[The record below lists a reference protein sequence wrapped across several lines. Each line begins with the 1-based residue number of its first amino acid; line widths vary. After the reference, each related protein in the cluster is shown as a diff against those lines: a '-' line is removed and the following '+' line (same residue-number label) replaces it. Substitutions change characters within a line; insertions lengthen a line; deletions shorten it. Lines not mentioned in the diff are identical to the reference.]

1 MSPAVEV
8 LPGIGAVARRAA
20 ERIARVLRRP
30 GPTVLFLAAGKTMAP
45 VYRELALLRLARRA
59 PFRRADTFNLDEL
72 RVPPGDPRSFRMF
85 MERSLFSRVNL
96 PPERIHFLRGDAA
109 DPERECRRFER
120 ELVRLG
126 PPDLALVGIGEN
138 GHVAYLEPAR
148 SLPPRTS
155 LVTLSAA
162 TRRALAASGVK
173 PVPREAL
180 TMGIETLLRAREILL
195 VAAGKE
201 KAPAVA
207 AALFDRVTSRCPASL
222 LTLHPRLT
230 VVLDPKAASHLL

>member
-1 MSPAVEV
+1 
-8 LPGIGAVARRAA
+8 
-20 ERIARVLRRP
+20 
-30 GPTVLFLAAGKTMAP
+30 MAP
-45 VYRELALLRLARRA
+45 VYRELALLRRAGRA
-59 PFRRADTFNLDEL
+59 PFRRVDTFNLDEL
-72 RVPPGDPRSFRMF
+72 RLPPGDPRSFRMF

-96 PPERIHFLRGDAA
+96 PPERIHFLRGDAT
-109 DPERECRRFER
+109 DPESECRRFER
-120 ELVRLG
+120 ELVRFG

-173 PVPREAL
+173 PVPPREAL
-180 TMGIETLLRAREILL
+180 TMGIETILRAREILL
-195 VAAGKE
+195 VAVGRE
-201 KAPAVA
+201 KAAAVA